1 MGYLPLSIVTLL
13 LWGTYALFANRATAI
28 HGEKVTMAFEAAAFA
43 VLAIIAC
50 GNARSDFGRVTGR
63 SAFDAACM
71 GLMSAGGFYLLLKA
85 LRLEPTRVGTIT
97 LITGLYPVVTV
108 FAAAVAGQQPLTARS
123 ALGAILAATGIVLV
137 SWQS

>member
-13 LWGTYALFANRATAI
+13 LWGTYALFANRATAV
-28 HGEKVTMAFEAAAFA
+28 HGEKVTMAFEATAFA
-43 VLAIIAC
+43 ILAILAC
-50 GNARSDFGRVTGR
+50 SNARDDFGRVTGR

-97 LITGLYPVVTV
+97 LITGLYPIVTV
-108 FAAAVAGQQPLTARS
+108 FAAAIAGQQPLTTRS
-123 ALGAILAATGIVLV
+123 ALGTLLATCGIVLV
-137 SWQS
+137 SWRS

>member
-13 LWGTYALFANRATAI
+13 LWGTYALFANRATAV

-50 GNARSDFGRVTGR
+50 GSARNDFGRVTGR

-97 LITGLYPVVTV
+97 LITGLYPIVTV
-108 FAAAVAGQQPLTARS
+108 FAAAIAGQQPLTPRTV
-123 ALGAILAATGIVLV
+123 LGTLLAASGIVLV
-137 SWQS
+137 SWRS

>member
-1 MGYLPLSIVTLL
+1 MGYLPLSVITLL
-13 LWGTYALFANRATAI
+13 LWGTYTLFANRANAV

-43 VLAIIAC
+43 LLAILAC
-50 GNARSDFGRVTGR
+50 GSARNDFGRVTGR

-71 GLMSAGGFYLLLKA
+71 GLMSAGGFYLLLRA

-108 FAAAVAGQQPLTARS
+108 FAAALAGQQPLTPRS
-123 ALGAILAATGIVLV
+123 TLGALLTATGIVLV
-137 SWQS
+137 SWRS